1 MRQEPFHRAGAK
13 VEPVSHASPWWIYVA
28 IVLALLL
35 YFRSAGYV
43 VGKWIDRQTRCNFEV
58 RR

>member
-1 MRQEPFHRAGAK
+1 MRQEPFHRPGAK

-35 YFRSAGYV
+35 YFRSGTYV
-43 VGKWIDRQTRCNFEV
+43 IGKWMDRWGACSLEV

>member
-1 MRQEPFHRAGAK
+1 MRQEPFHRRGAH

-28 IVLALLL
+28 ILLALVL

-43 VGKWIDRQTRCNFEV
+43 VGKWMDRWGGCTFEV

>member
-1 MRQEPFHRAGAK
+1 MRQEPFPRPGAK
-13 VEPVSHASPWWIYVA
+13 VEPVSHASPWWIGLA

-35 YFRSAGYV
+35 YFRSAFYV
-43 VGKWIDRQTRCNFEV
+43 VGKWVERHTWCTFEI